1 MHERHMVHGT
11 GWVGQGSAFMVD
23 KDDIWQSA
31 KLLIEGL
38 GSGAKPHAE
47 LRASEVLARGDLA
60 GHALWT
66 RIIVAIE
73 QLQRSVP
80 NGSAN

>member
-1 MHERHMVHGT
+1 MHERHMVHGI
-11 GWVGQGSAFMVD
+11 GRAGQGSAFVVEE
-23 KDDIWQSA
+23 DDIWQSA

-38 GSGAKPHAE
+38 GAGAKLHAE
-47 LRASEVLARGDLA
+47 MRASEVLARGDLA

-66 RIIVAIE
+66 RIIAAIE
-73 QLQRSVP
+73 RLQRPAP